1 MRQQLQVSLSEDGAD
16 EERLDT
22 LAGYLRDELMQLDVE
37 DVTALGIGEPPP
49 GSRGLEIAAAGAL
62 LVSISQSAERLGAVV
77 TVIKRWLSRSDGTP
91 RTVRVEIDG
100 DTLELSGVSPADQQ
114 RLIDLFVSRHSGP
127 IGAE

>member
-16 EERLDT
+16 DERLDT
-22 LAGYLRDELMQLDVE
+22 LASYLRDELLRLDVE
-37 DVTALGIGEPPP
+37 DVTALRIGEPPP
-49 GSRGLEIAAAGAL
+49 GSRGLEIAAGGAL

-77 TVIKRWLSRSDGTP
+77 TAIKRWLSRSDGTP

-100 DTLELSGVSPADQQ
+100 DTLELSGASQADQQ

-127 IGAE
+127 SGAE